1 MTDVV
6 TADADPWNGVAGK
19 ATALSPE
26 PHRN

>member
-1 MTDVV
+1 MIDVV
-6 TADADPWNGVAGK
+6 TENADPWNGVAGK

>member
-1 MTDVV
+1 MIDVV
-6 TADADPWNGVAGK
+6 TENADPWNGVVGK